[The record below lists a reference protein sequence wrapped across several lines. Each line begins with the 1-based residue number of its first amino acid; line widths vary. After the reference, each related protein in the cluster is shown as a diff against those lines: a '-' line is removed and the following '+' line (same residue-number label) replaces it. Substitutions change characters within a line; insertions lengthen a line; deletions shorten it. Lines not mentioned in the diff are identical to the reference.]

1 MSHSVYH
8 SSVNLP
14 PCMPRPATRRHAGGR
29 RTRQH
34 GRRPD
39 RALSARHDAARRHAD
54 RRRAHDR
61 QPGGRQR
68 GGRQRGGRQPGGW
81 QPGGRPSS
89 ADRRPHYGRRRVAA
103 ALLAGVSAVVVGVVL
118 FVAIL
123 AIGLLAGS
131 GGRPASASR
140 AEPANTADTTY
151 VAVAGDS
158 LWSIAEANH
167 GEVDI
172 DRYVEA
178 LIDTNGGTS
187 VQIGQAVRLP

>member
-29 RTRQH
+29 RTRKQRRLH
-34 GRRPD
+34 GRRPN
-39 RALSARHDAARRHAD
+39 
-54 RRRAHDR
+54 
-61 QPGGRQR
+61 
-68 GGRQRGGRQPGGW
+68 
-81 QPGGRPSS
+81 
-89 ADRRPHYGRRRVAA
+89 YGRRRVVA

-140 AEPANTADTTY
+140 AEPANTAATTY

-172 DRYVEA
+172 DWYVEA
-178 LIDTNGGTS
+178 LIDINGGTS
-187 VQIGQAVRLP
+187 VQIGQAVGLP